1 MGRVAWLLLPSVA
14 VVMALQV
21 RPAPAASCAAK
32 PREEVSIVLDVGHT
46 ATSPGAV
53 SARGID
59 EYVFNLKLAQ
69 RVRDEL
75 LEAGYRSTYLMVTK
89 LNGFA
94 GLNQRTVRAN
104 DRNADIFISIHH
116 DGIRDEFLHPWTY
129 EDKQRAF
136 YDDSTGFSLH
146 VSPRYPESLRLGQL
160 LADQLIGSGLHFT
173 TTHELKNPAGAR
185 VPWLDATR
193 GIYRRDNLV
202 VLKQTKMPAVLLEA
216 GVIINRDEE
225 LILSSPVQQT
235 MIATAIVE
243 AVGKF
248 CKPEEGPTYRIV
260 DVAPKD
266 VLNIRSGPNGDLSV
280 VGAIPS
286 GGRGVRMVGA
296 CSGTWCDVDYRGARG
311 WVRRQ
316 FLASEQLSAKS
327 PDGGAGYQ

>member
-21 RPAPAASCAAK
+21 RSAPAASCAAK
-32 PREEVSIVLDVGHT
+32 PREDISIVLDVGHT

-69 RVRDEL
+69 FVRDEL

-89 LNGFA
+89 VNGYA

-116 DGIRDEFLHPWTY
+116 DGIRDEYLHTWTY
-129 EDKQRAF
+129 EDKQRHF

-146 VSPRYPESLRLGQL
+146 VSPRYPESLRLGEL
-160 LADQLIGSGLHFT
+160 LADQLIGSGLRFT
-173 TTHELKNPAGAR
+173 RAHELKNPAGAR
-185 VPWLDATR
+185 VPWLDAAR

-202 VLKQTKMPAVLLEA
+202 VLKQTKMPALLLEA
-216 GVIINRDEE
+216 GVIVNRDDE
-225 LILSSPVQQT
+225 LILSSPVQQR

-243 AVGKF
+243 ALGKF
-248 CKPEEGPTYRIV
+248 CKPEESPTYRIV
-260 DVAPKD
+260 DVAAKD
-266 VLNIRSGPNGDLSV
+266 VLNIRSGPNGDLSI

-296 CSGTWCDVDYRGARG
+296 CSGPWCEVDYHGARG

-316 FLASEQLSAKS
+316 FLASEQLTAKS
-327 PDGGAGYQ
+327 PDGVAGYR

>member
-1 MGRVAWLLLPSVA
+1 MGRVAWLLLHSLA
-14 VVMALQV
+14 VVTALQV
-21 RPAPAASCAAK
+21 RSAPAASCAAK
-32 PREEVSIVLDVGHT
+32 PREDISIVLDVGHT

-59 EYVFNLKLAQ
+59 EYLFNLKLAQ
-69 RVRDEL
+69 FVRDEL
-75 LEAGYRSTYLMVTK
+75 LQAGYRSTYLMVTK
-89 LNGFA
+89 LNGYA
-94 GLNQRTVRAN
+94 GLIQRTVRAN
-104 DRNADIFISIHH
+104 DRNADIFIAIHH
-116 DGIRDEFLHPWTY
+116 DGIRDQFLHTWTY
-129 EDKQRAF
+129 EDKPHYY

-146 VSPRYPESLRLGQL
+146 VSPRFPESLRLGQL

-216 GVIINRDEE
+216 GVIVNRDDE
-225 LILSSPVQQT
+225 LILSSPVQQKV
-235 MIATAIVE
+235 IATAIIE
-243 AVGKF
+243 ALGKF
-248 CKPEEGPTYRIV
+248 CKPEESPTYRIV

-266 VLNIRSGPNGDLSV
+266 VLNIRSGPNGDLSI

-296 CSGTWCDVDYRGARG
+296 CSGPWCEVDYRGARG
-311 WVRRQ
+311 WVKHQ

-327 PDGGAGYQ
+327 QDSGAGYR